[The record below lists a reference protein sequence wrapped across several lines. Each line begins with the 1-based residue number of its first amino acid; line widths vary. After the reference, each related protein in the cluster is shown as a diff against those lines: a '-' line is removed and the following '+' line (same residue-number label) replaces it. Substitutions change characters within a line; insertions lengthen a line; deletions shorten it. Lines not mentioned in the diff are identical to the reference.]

1 MANTDKA
8 QKALEVQNN
17 YDHAIKNW
25 VDLSSKDTIFG
36 QFFDIFNQLGK
47 ISTSISK
54 IAETAENSIKVL
66 GL

>member
-8 QKALEVQNN
+8 QKALDVQNN
-17 YDHAIKNW
+17 YEAAIARWSN
-25 VDLSSKDTIFG
+25 LSSENTIFG
-36 QFFDIFNQLGK
+36 QFFGIFNQLGK